1 MKSKK
6 DNPGVFIP
14 PPLFYAFVF
23 ILSFFLQGAFTIKRA
38 FFFHSPIAN
47 ILGLFIV
54 FSGLM
59 FSGPALRQFFLT
71 KNSILPIKPASTL
84 QTSGVYT
91 ISRNP
96 MYLGLMLV
104 YLGMAFIF
112 GNWWTLFL
120 IPALI
125 GAIQYFVIVREER
138 YLLRAFGDSYTE
150 YKKKVRRWI

>member
-6 DNPGVFIP
+6 DSPGVVIP
-14 PPLFYAFVF
+14 PPLFYAFIF
-23 ILSFFLQGAFTIKRA
+23 ILSFMLQGAFTIKRA
-38 FFFHSPIAN
+38 FFFHSRTAN
-47 ILGLFIV
+47 ILGLFII

-59 FSGPALRQFFLT
+59 FSGTALRQFFKS
-71 KNSILPIKPASTL
+71 KNSVLPSRPATTL
-84 QTSGVYT
+84 QTSGVYSV
-91 ISRNP
+91 SRNP
-96 MYLGLMLV
+96 MYLGMSLL